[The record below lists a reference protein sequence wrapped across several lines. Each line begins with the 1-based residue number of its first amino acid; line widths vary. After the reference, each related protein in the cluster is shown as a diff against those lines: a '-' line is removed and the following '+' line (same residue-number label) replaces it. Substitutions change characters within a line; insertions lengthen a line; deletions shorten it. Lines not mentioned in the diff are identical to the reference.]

1 MNIAEIYQ
9 ELMTSP
15 AASGVMER
23 RAAPACPLSLFLF
36 VEKPANRLGFRVQ
49 FASALLSEG
58 APLPQFRGLEFSRS
72 RQSGQAVL
80 ILRPIGEAYKDVFV
94 VLVDDIVTHASGQT
108 SEAEAAAALLDR
120 LGRWQTFLQ
129 NLRPEGLAP
138 EEQRG
143 LYGELWF
150 LRHRLLPHIPA
161 DDAVHAWTGTA
172 RTVKDFQF
180 PGGAVEMK
188 TTTASTDPHL
198 QINGARQLDDEG
210 LNRLFL
216 AYLALEPVQGSGETL
231 PMMVSE
237 VRALMHGSLT
247 AGKRLEDKLR
257 EAGYL
262 DVHAPRYEQ
271 PGYLQRESQVFQVA
285 AGFPRL
291 TERDLPAGV
300 GDLHYRVSVAECR
313 HHLAADVDLMALI
326 QGQV

>member
-9 ELMTSP
+9 ELVVSS
-15 AASGVMER
+15 AASGLMER
-23 RAAPACPLSLFLF
+23 RAAPACPLNLFLF
-36 VEKPANRLGFRVQ
+36 VEKPSNRLGFRVQ

-58 APLPQFRGLEFSRS
+58 APLPQFRGLEFSRT
-72 RQSGQAVL
+72 RPAGQVVL
-80 ILRPIGEAYKDVFV
+80 ILRPTEEAYRDVFV
-94 VLVDDIVTHASGQT
+94 VLVDDIVTHASSQA
-108 SEAEAAAALLDR
+108 SEAEVAAALLDR

-150 LRHRLLPHIPA
+150 LRHRLLPHIPV

-180 PGGAVEMK
+180 PGGAIEMK
-188 TTTASTDPHL
+188 TTSASTDPHL
-198 QINGARQLDDEG
+198 HINGARQLDDVG
-210 LNRLFL
+210 LNRLYL

-231 PMMVSE
+231 PAMVSE
-237 VRALMHGSLT
+237 VRVLVRGSLT
-247 AGKRLEDKLR
+247 ANQRLEDNLR

-271 PGYLQRESQVFQVA
+271 PGYLQREALVFHVA
-285 AGFPRL
+285 DGFPRL
-291 TERDLPAGV
+291 TERDLPTGV

-313 HHLAADVDLMALI
+313 HHLAADADVMALI
-326 QGQV
+326 QG

>member
-1 MNIAEIYQ
+1 MTIAEIYQ
-9 ELMTSP
+9 ELVDAPVT
-15 AASGVMER
+15 AGAMER
-23 RAAPACPLSLFLF
+23 RAAHACPLDLFLF
-36 VEKPANRLGFRVQ
+36 VEKPSNRFGFRVR
-49 FASALLSEG
+49 FTSALLSEE

-72 RQSGQAVL
+72 QQSGQAVL
-80 ILRPIGEAYKDVFV
+80 ILRPTSDAYKDVFT
-94 VLVDDIVTHASGQT
+94 VLVDDIVKHASGQT
-108 SEAEAAAALLDR
+108 SEPEAAAALLDR

-129 NLRPEGLAP
+129 NLRPEGLTP

-188 TTTASTDPHL
+188 TASASTDPHL
-198 QINGARQLDDEG
+198 SINGARQLDDQG
-210 LNRLFL
+210 LNALFL

-231 PMMVSE
+231 AAMVSE
-237 VRALMHGSLT
+237 VRALVQGSLT
-247 AGKRLEDKLR
+247 AAQRLEDKLR

-262 DVHAPRYEQ
+262 DVHASRYEQ
-271 PGYLQRESQVFQVA
+271 PGYLQREALVFHVA
-285 AGFPRL
+285 EGFPRL

-300 GDLHYRVSVAECR
+300 GDLHYKISVAECR
-313 HHLAADVDLMALI
+313 HYLATDADVMALV
-326 QGQV
+326 QG

>member
-1 MNIAEIYQ
+1 MSIAEIYQ
-9 ELMTSP
+9 GMVDAT
-15 AASGVMER
+15 AVSGTVER
-23 RAAPACPLSLFLF
+23 RAVPACPLNLFLF
-36 VEKPANRLGFRVQ
+36 AEKPANRLGFRVQ

-58 APLPQFRGLEFSRS
+58 VPLPQLRGLEFSRS

-80 ILRPIGEAYKDVFV
+80 ILRPTGEAYKDVFV
-94 VLVDDIVTHASGQT
+94 VLVDDIVTRASSQT

-143 LYGELWF
+143 LFGELWF

-180 PGGAVEMK
+180 PGGAIEMK
-188 TTTASTDPHL
+188 TTSASTDPHL
-198 QINGARQLDDEG
+198 HINGARQLDDEG
-210 LNRLFL
+210 LDRLYL
-216 AYLALEPVQGSGETL
+216 AYLALEPMQGSGETL
-231 PMMVSE
+231 PAMVSE
-237 VRALMHGSLT
+237 VRVLVRGSLT
-247 AGKRLEDKLR
+247 ASQRLEDNLR

-271 PGYLQRESQVFQVA
+271 PGYFQREALVFHVGD
-285 AGFPRL
+285 GFPRL

-300 GDLHYRVSVAECR
+300 GDLHYRISVAECR
-313 HHLAADVDLMALI
+313 HHLAAEADVVALI
-326 QGQV
+326 QG

>member
-1 MNIAEIYQ
+1 MTITEIYQ
-9 ELMTSP
+9 ELADAP
-15 AASGVMER
+15 AAAGTMER
-23 RAAPACPLSLFLF
+23 RAAPACPLDLFLF
-36 VEKPANRLGFRVQ
+36 VEKPANRLGFRVR
-49 FASALLSEG
+49 FASALLSEE

-80 ILRPIGEAYKDVFV
+80 ILRPTGDAYKDVFT

-108 SEAEAAAALLDR
+108 SEPEAAAALLDR

-150 LRHRLLPHIPA
+150 LRHRLLPHITA

-188 TTTASTDPHL
+188 TASASTDPHL
-198 QINGARQLDDEG
+198 SINGARQLDDYG
-210 LNRLFL
+210 LKILFL

-231 PMMVSE
+231 PIMVAE
-237 VRALMHGSLT
+237 VRSLIQGSLT
-247 AGKRLEDKLR
+247 ARQGLEDKLR

-262 DVHAPRYEQ
+262 DVHGPRYER
-271 PGYLQRESQVFQVA
+271 PGYLQHEALVFHVKE
-285 AGFPRL
+285 GFPRL
-291 TERDLPAGV
+291 TEREMPAGV
-300 GDLHYRVSVAECR
+300 GDIHYKISVAECR
-313 HHLAADVDLMALI
+313 HHLAADADVMALV
-326 QGQV
+326 QWQV